1 MSNRRPATLTPAQYA
16 TLVTTAQATL
26 NTLGVFAD
34 DYRALRVIDP
44 KAAARTHAAA
54 VAVWRMAT
62 AAVAEVSKWCDH
74 ELTEQREALASLKED
89 LHADEY
95 ALSLGSAARE
105 VALWL
110 PRSLPPS
117 ARTPT
122 RFTPTA

>member
-89 LHADEY
+89 LHADEC
-95 ALSLGSAARE
+95 ALGLGSAAVRE
-105 VALWL
+105 VA
-110 PRSLPPS
+110 
-117 ARTPT
+117 
-122 RFTPTA
+122 